1 MPENLN
7 GGRKMFTQNQLN
19 ELRGVDVRTVDRNS
33 LTDMSGFEF
42 DNALPPKERARRF
55 FDATQNPYCFRLDDM
70 AVKIEFA
77 ESGQSLQDVMSALLL
92 RQKCG
97 V

>member
-1 MPENLN
+1 ML
-7 GGRKMFTQNQLN
+7 TANQLQQ
-19 ELRGVDVRTVDRNS
+19 LRGVDVRTVDRNS
-33 LTDMSGFEF
+33 LTDMSGFQF

-55 FDATQNPYCFRLDDM
+55 FDAAKNPYCFRLDDM

-77 ESGQSLQDVMSALLL
+77 DGGPPLRDIMAALLL

>member
-1 MPENLN
+1 
-7 GGRKMFTQNQLN
+7 MFTQDQLQ
-19 ELRGVDVRTVDRNS
+19 ELRGVDVRTVDRNT

-42 DNALPPKERARRF
+42 DTALPLKERARRF

-70 AVKIEFA
+70 AVKIEFSDNA
-77 ESGQSLQDVMSALLL
+77 PPLQDVMSALLL